1 MKKTIAVITVSIAGL
16 WIASCAEPATAEEID
31 EMCQHLGGIGGDS
44 ASPDA
49 ARAKIAQVN
58 EEYDARLRKL
68 EAEKADAIARID
80 ADEDLALAEVK
91 PQDAAKRTAI
101 VNEFAKKTSDKSIE
115 LDGKIKQQTEERDA
129 AVKTA
134 QETADAAE
142 ASWNEVVYKCTT
154 DGAGVSKPVAQCR
167 IAAATKDAWDKC
179 E

>member
-1 MKKTIAVITVSIAGL
+1 MKKLIAVVAVSIAGL
-16 WIASCAEPATAEEID
+16 WISSCAEPATADEID
-31 EMCQHLGGIGGDS
+31 EMCRHLGGLGGDS

-49 ARAKIAQVN
+49 ARAKLAQVN
-58 EEYDARLRKL
+58 EEYDARLKKL
-68 EAEKADAIARID
+68 EAEKAEAIARID
-80 ADEDLALAEVK
+80 ADEELALAEVK

-101 VNEFAKKTSDKSIE
+101 VNEFAKKTSDVRIE

-134 QETADAAE
+134 QEAADAAE
-142 ASWNEVVYKCTT
+142 ASWNEVVYKCT
-154 DGAGVSKPVAQCR
+154 AESSGVSKPVAQCR